1 LPRRSGLNGTAFA
14 IRDINSKGERTMN
27 RLLSS
32 TLLTGA
38 LFAGAMVVGCDDTV
52 SHQSETKVKDNG
64 TVVKKDDKVT
74 RNADGTTTHTETKSV
89 DKTATDHDGAA
100 IKVDV
105 DKK

>member
-1 LPRRSGLNGTAFA
+1 MPREGPGLVDDAVVATWLA
-14 IRDINSKGERTMN
+14 
-27 RLLSS
+27 
-32 TLLTGA
+32 GA